1 MVVYLFSRARVT
13 LTDLDRLV
21 PLLQESISL
30 NPSLKDR
37 VSARSLHWG
46 DESHIGSFEEDPP
59 DLILVADCVYYSAS
73 LQPLIATLSSLA
85 SLKGCP
91 VLLAYEV
98 RDDFEDK
105 RDVKERFFDLAEKH
119 FRVREIAT
127 TDCHPD
133 FAADDIK
140 VVRLDPIKN

>member
-1 MVVYLFSRARVT
+1 

-21 PLLQESISL
+21 PLLKESISL
-30 NPSLKDR
+30 NGSLKDR

-46 DESHIGSFEEDPP
+46 DEAHIGSFKEDPP

-73 LQPLIATLSSLA
+73 LEPLIATLASLS

-91 VLLAYEV
+91 VLLSYEV

-105 RDVKERFFDLAEKH
+105 RQVKEKFFDLARKH
-119 FRVREIAT
+119 FQVREIAT
-127 TDCHPD
+127 ADCHPD

-140 VVRLDPIKN
+140 VVRLDPIKPCAAMSGEI